1 MKPLK
6 DTNMITLIFRLT
18 FIVVMVN
25 FLFGF
30 VHEDEGNL
38 VFTILVW
45 AGAEVVSKFLNRY
58 KVD

>member
-1 MKPLK
+1 MKPLN

-38 VFTILVW
+38 VFTLMLW
-45 AGAEVVSKFLNRY
+45 AVAEAISKFLNRY
-58 KVD
+58 NGD

>member
-38 VFTILVW
+38 IFTLMLW
-45 AGAEVVSKFLNRY
+45 AVAEAVSKFLKRY
-58 KVD
+58 EE